1 MPHIV
6 KSFDQDLDEIKNVI
20 NEMAGNAETQLSY
33 ALQSIDDRDSVL
45 ARKII
50 ERDIKID
57 SLYERILDLSIK
69 LFALRQPMANDLR
82 FVIST
87 NKIAAD
93 IERIGDQTKNIAKA
107 SKWLAEI
114 PISKNVLSISN
125 LSKLVQDS
133 FKRVVNAYNEKDSS
147 KAKKIWLQDTEIN
160 KGYDILFRETL
171 TYMLEDPKNIAS
183 CSQILA
189 IAKNLERIG
198 DLIQNIA
205 EMIFFIENGRRIPS
219 TLSKVE
225 FQKYRSEKKYTTNI
239 SKIYNK
245 SKKIIKKR

>member
-6 KSFDQDLDEIKNVI
+6 KSFDQDLNEIRNVI
-20 NEMAGNAETQLSY
+20 NQMAGNVESQLSY
-33 ALQSIDDRDSVL
+33 AIQSIEDRDSIL
-45 ARKII
+45 ARRII

-57 SLYERILDLSIK
+57 SLYERVLDLSIR

-87 NKIAAD
+87 NKISAD

-147 KAKKIWLQDTEIN
+147 KAKKIWLQDT
-160 KGYDILFRETL
+160 K
-171 TYMLEDPKNIAS
+171 
-183 CSQILA
+183 
-189 IAKNLERIG
+189 
-198 DLIQNIA
+198 
-205 EMIFFIENGRRIPS
+205 
-219 TLSKVE
+219 
-225 FQKYRSEKKYTTNI
+225 
-239 SKIYNK
+239 
-245 SKKIIKKR
+245 

>member
-6 KSFDQDLDEIKNVI
+6 KSFDQDLTEIRNVI
-20 NEMAGNAETQLSY
+20 NQMAGNVESQLSY
-33 ALQSIDDRDSVL
+33 AIQSIEDRDSIL
-45 ARKII
+45 ARRII

-57 SLYERILDLSIK
+57 SLYERVLDLSIR

-147 KAKKIWLQDTEIN
+147 KAKKIWL
-160 KGYDILFRETL
+160 GL
-171 TYMLEDPKNIAS
+171 
-183 CSQILA
+183 
-189 IAKNLERIG
+189 G
-198 DLIQNIA
+198 
-205 EMIFFIENGRRIPS
+205 
-219 TLSKVE
+219 
-225 FQKYRSEKKYTTNI
+225 
-239 SKIYNK
+239 
-245 SKKIIKKR
+245 

>member
-6 KSFDQDLDEIKNVI
+6 KSFDQDLTEIRNVI
-20 NEMAGNAETQLSY
+20 NQMAGNVESQLSY
-33 ALQSIDDRDSVL
+33 AIQSIEDRDSIL
-45 ARKII
+45 ARRII

-57 SLYERILDLSIK
+57 SLYERVLDLSIR

-183 CSQILA
+183 CSQILS

-205 EMIFFIENGRRIPS
+205 EMIFFIENGRTIPN

-225 FQKYRSEKKYTTNI
+225 FQKYRSE
-239 SKIYNK
+239 
-245 SKKIIKKR
+245 

>member
-6 KSFDQDLDEIKNVI
+6 KSFDQDLTEIRNVI
-20 NEMAGNAETQLSY
+20 NQMAGNVESQLSY
-33 ALQSIDDRDSVL
+33 AIQSIEDRDSIL
-45 ARKII
+45 ARRII

-57 SLYERILDLSIK
+57 SLYERVLDLSIR
-69 LFALRQPMANDLR
+69 LLALRQPMANDLR

-183 CSQILA
+183 CSQILS
-189 IAKNLERIG
+189 IAKNL
-198 DLIQNIA
+198 A
-205 EMIFFIENGRRIPS
+205 EMIFFIENGRTIPK
-219 TLSKVE
+219 TLIKVE
-225 FQKYRSEKKYTTNI
+225 FQKYRSEKKYTTSI
-239 SKIYNK
+239 SKIYSK

>member
-6 KSFDQDLDEIKNVI
+6 KSFDQDLNEIRNVI
-20 NEMAGNAETQLSY
+20 NQMAGNVESQLSY
-33 ALQSIDDRDSVL
+33 AIQSIEDRDSIL
-45 ARKII
+45 ARRII

-57 SLYERILDLSIK
+57 SLYERVLDLSIR

-125 LSKLVQDS
+125 LSK
-133 FKRVVNAYNEKDSS
+133 
-147 KAKKIWLQDTEIN
+147 
-160 KGYDILFRETL
+160 
-171 TYMLEDPKNIAS
+171 
-183 CSQILA
+183 
-189 IAKNLERIG
+189 
-198 DLIQNIA
+198 
-205 EMIFFIENGRRIPS
+205 
-219 TLSKVE
+219 
-225 FQKYRSEKKYTTNI
+225 
-239 SKIYNK
+239 
-245 SKKIIKKR
+245 

>member
-6 KSFDQDLDEIKNVI
+6 KSFDQDLTEIRNVI
-20 NEMAGNAETQLSY
+20 NQMAGNVESQLSY
-33 ALQSIDDRDSVL
+33 AIQSIEDRDSIL
-45 ARKII
+45 ARRII

-57 SLYERILDLSIK
+57 SLYERVLDLSIR

-125 LSKLVQDS
+125 LSKLVQD
-133 FKRVVNAYNEKDSS
+133 
-147 KAKKIWLQDTEIN
+147 
-160 KGYDILFRETL
+160 
-171 TYMLEDPKNIAS
+171 
-183 CSQILA
+183 
-189 IAKNLERIG
+189 
-198 DLIQNIA
+198 
-205 EMIFFIENGRRIPS
+205 
-219 TLSKVE
+219 
-225 FQKYRSEKKYTTNI
+225 
-239 SKIYNK
+239 
-245 SKKIIKKR
+245 

>member
-6 KSFDQDLDEIKNVI
+6 KSFDQDLNEIRNVI
-20 NEMAGNAETQLSY
+20 NQMAGNVESQLSY
-33 ALQSIDDRDSVL
+33 AIQSIEDRDSIL
-45 ARKII
+45 ARRII

-57 SLYERILDLSIK
+57 SLYERVLDLSIR

-87 NKIAAD
+87 NKISAD

-183 CSQILA
+183 CSQILS

-205 EMIFFIENGRRIPS
+205 EMIFFIE
-219 TLSKVE
+219 K
-225 FQKYRSEKKYTTNI
+225 
-239 SKIYNK
+239 
-245 SKKIIKKR
+245 